1 MPVLNGL
8 TELITTKIEMKR
20 GKYTLQIAKCNNQ
33 IEKISSEQPSAV
45 SRIGFELPDDEIEL
59 EDDEDDL

>member
-1 MPVLNGL
+1 MPILNSL

-33 IEKISSEQPSAV
+33 IEKLSSEQSTAV
-45 SRIGFELPDDEIEL
+45 SRIGFSLPDEEIEL
-59 EDDEDDL
+59 EDNEDDL

>member
-1 MPVLNGL
+1 MPILNSFI
-8 TELITTKIEMKR
+8 ELITTRIEMKR

-33 IEKISSEQPSAV
+33 IEKISSEQPLTV
-45 SRIGFELPDDEIEL
+45 SRIGFELPNDEIEL